1 MVVYISR
8 ERNYQRNV
16 TRRATGNE
24 SVSKTVQLVTRLF
37 KILLFPMLL
46 YDVLYESFSE
56 RGYSM
61 VEKEERNIPCA
72 RDATRYERS
81 REVSPDRD
89 SRTTYPSKKV

>member
-1 MVVYISR
+1 
-8 ERNYQRNV
+8 
-16 TRRATGNE
+16 
-24 SVSKTVQLVTRLF
+24 
-37 KILLFPMLL
+37 MLL

-89 SRTTYPSKKV
+89 SRTTYPSKKVSRNARRPSVRRIKWKK